1 MQVLVNLLDLGANL
15 QAAGDM
21 ARFTHNQVSNTV
33 QLESQ
38 LFNLVGPDLIKLGHK
53 ASSAGGGIAGGYQG
67 IMVTDPANSRT
78 NGHGCRGG
86 RHQPQK
92 LSRAAL
98 V

>member
-1 MQVLVNLLDLGANL
+1 
-15 QAAGDM
+15 M

-67 IMVTDPANSRT
+67 IMVTDPAGSNR
-78 NGHGCRGG
+78 
-86 RHQPQK
+86 
-92 LSRAAL
+92 LYRAGSNFREDGDSIGW
-98 V
+98 